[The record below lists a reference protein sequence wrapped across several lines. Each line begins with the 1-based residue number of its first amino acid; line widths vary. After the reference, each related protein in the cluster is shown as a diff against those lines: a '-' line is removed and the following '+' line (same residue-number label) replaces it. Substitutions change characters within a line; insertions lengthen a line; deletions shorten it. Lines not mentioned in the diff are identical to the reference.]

1 MNYTVIHVLFFLFIA
16 IIFILLFYCFSRIRF
31 MERKLVNV
39 NYEDIQVLTEHL
51 KDMLIESERVA
62 EKIEFEIKEKEDMLA
77 DLSEVLEL
85 KLIRMEDLLNNSF
98 EENNIKNTVREMSK
112 QKLGVVDIA
121 KRLGISSAEV
131 ELMLKFNREDI

>member
-112 QKLGVVDIA
+112 KKLGVVDIA

>member
-62 EKIEFEIKEKEDMLA
+62 ETIEFEIKEKEDMLA

>member
-1 MNYTVIHVLFFLFIA
+1 MNYTVIYVLFFLFIS

-31 MERKLVNV
+31 IERKLVNV
-39 NYEDIQVLTEHL
+39 NYEDLQLLTEHL

-62 EKIEFEIKEKEDMLA
+62 EKIELEIKEKEDMLA

-85 KLIRMEDLLNNSF
+85 KLIRMEELLNNSY
-98 EENNIKNTVREMSK
+98 EENNIKNAVREMSK
-112 QKLGVVDIA
+112 KNLGVVDIA

-131 ELMLKFNREDI
+131 ELMLKFNSEDI

>member
-1 MNYTVIHVLFFLFIA
+1 
-16 IIFILLFYCFSRIRF
+16 

-112 QKLGVVDIA
+112 KKLGVVDIA